1 MVENPELK
9 KGQEIIALGSKQ
21 YGIVFTPAKIDFP
34 EYEKMKSSVD
44 AINAEFTKYDVDTNN
59 FKSAKEA
66 RARLNKLAK
75 ALNDKKIAIVKEAD
89 KPVLVFK
96 NQIKDLMDEIGQ
108 ASDHI
113 GKQIKVFED
122 NAKKQR
128 EANINADIR
137 KRCKEANVDS
147 AKIEINP
154 KWYNKSEPYATF
166 EKEVTQQINLLIKE
180 KDQLTENIKVVT
192 AKANDLGLPYQ
203 HWAEQLNNAP
213 LSDVLGE
220 MDNYA
225 EEVKKAAER
234 DNKFKKG
241 GQSNNVVSHH
251 GKAIDKTTGEVVN
264 DDYVKA
270 YLFTRTSKIE
280 LSGTRYQFT
289 QLMAYLSDMGFGINI
304 EKRT

>member
-1 MVENPELK
+1 MTESKELK

-21 YGIVFTPAKIDFP
+21 YGIAFTPAKIDFP

-59 FKSAKEA
+59 FKSAKAA
-66 RARLNKLAK
+66 RARLNKLK
-75 ALNDKKIAIVKEAD
+75 KDLNDKKIDIVKEAD

-96 NQIKDLMDEIGQ
+96 KQIKDLLDEIGQ

-113 GKQIKVFED
+113 GNQIKVFEE
-122 NAKKQR
+122 NAKRQR
-128 EANINADIR
+128 EANINADIK
-137 KRCKEANVDS
+137 KRCKEAGVYPT
-147 AKIEINP
+147 KIEINP

-225 EEVKKAAER
+225 EEVKKAVER
-234 DNKFKKG
+234 ENKPKSEANKNIVEK
-241 GQSNNVVSHH
+241 S
-251 GKAIDKTTGEVVN
+251 GKAIDSKTGEVIA
-264 DDYVKA
+264 DYHIA
-270 YLFTRTSKIE
+270 YLITKKARIK
-280 LSGTRYQFT
+280 LGGTAYQFN
-289 QLMAYLSDMGFGINI
+289 QLMQYLKDMGFKI
-304 EKRT
+304 EKVN

>member
-1 MVENPELK
+1 MVDNPELK
-9 KGQEIIALGSKQ
+9 KEQEIIALGSKQ
-21 YGIVFTPAKIDFP
+21 YGIAYTPAKIDFP

-44 AINAEFTKYDVDTNN
+44 AINTEFTKYDVDTNN

-128 EANINADIR
+128 EANINADIK

-154 KWYNKSEPYATF
+154 KWYNKSEPYAIY
-166 EKEVTQQINLLIKE
+166 EKEVNQQIDILTQEKE
-180 KDQLTENIKVVT
+180 QKTENVKVVS
-192 AKANDLGLPYQ
+192 AKADELGLPYQ
-203 HWAEQLNNAP
+203 HWVEQLNNSP
-213 LSDVLGE
+213 LSDVLIE

-225 EEVKKAAER
+225 KEVKKAAKREKKFNTKA
-234 DNKFKKG
+234 NKNIVEK
-241 GQSNNVVSHH
+241 N
-251 GKAIDKTTGEVVN
+251 GKAIDSNTGEVIA
-264 DDYVKA
+264 DYHIA
-270 YLFTRTSKIE
+270 YLITKKARIK
-280 LSGTRYQFT
+280 LGGTAYQFN
-289 QLMAYLSDMGFGINI
+289 QLMQYLKDMGFKI
-304 EKRT
+304 EKVK

>member
-1 MVENPELK
+1 MADNPEMRK
-9 KGQEIIALGSKQ
+9 EQEIIALGSKE
-21 YGIVFTPAKIDFP
+21 YGIAFTPAKIDFP

-89 KPVLVFK
+89 KPVLLFK
-96 NQIKDLMDEIGQ
+96 KQIKDLLDEIGQ

-113 GKQIKVFED
+113 GNQIKVFED

-128 EANINADIR
+128 EANINADIN
-137 KRCKEANVDS
+137 KRCKQANVDPS
-147 AKIEINP
+147 KIEINT

-166 EKEVTQQINLLIKE
+166 EKEINQQINLLLKE
-180 KDQLTENIKVVT
+180 KEQLTENIKVVT

-203 HWAEQLNNAP
+203 HWVEQLNNAP
-213 LSDVLGE
+213 LSDVMGE

-225 EEVKKAAER
+225 KEVRKAVER
-234 DNKFKKG
+234 ENKPKSEANK
-241 GQSNNVVSHH
+241 NIVEKN
-251 GKAIDKTTGEVVN
+251 GKAIDRNTGEVIS
-264 DDYVKA
+264 DYHTA
-270 YLFTRTSKIE
+270 YLITKKARIK
-280 LSGTRYQFT
+280 LGGTNYQFN
-289 QLMAYLSDMGFGINI
+289 QLLQYLKDMGFKI
-304 EKRT
+304 EKVN

>member
-9 KGQEIIALGSKQ
+9 KGQEIIALGNKQ
-21 YGIVFTPAKIDFP
+21 YGIAFTPAKIDFP

-44 AINAEFTKYDVDTNN
+44 AINAEFTTYDVDTNN

-66 RARLNKLAK
+66 RTRLNKLAK
-75 ALNDKKIAIVKEAD
+75 ALNDKKIDIVKEAD
-89 KPVLVFK
+89 KPVLIFK
-96 NQIKDLMDEIGQ
+96 KQIKDLLDEIGQ

-128 EANINADIR
+128 EANINADIK

-166 EKEVTQQINLLIKE
+166 EKEVNQQIDILTKE
-180 KDQLTENIKVVT
+180 KEQLAENIKVVT
-192 AKANDLGLPYQ
+192 AKADELGLPYQ
-203 HWAEQLNNAP
+203 HWVEQLNNSS
-213 LSDVLGE
+213 LSNVLSE

-225 EEVKKAAER
+225 KEVEKAAKREKKPKTEA
-234 DNKFKKG
+234 NKNIVEK
-241 GQSNNVVSHH
+241 N
-251 GKAIDKTTGEVVN
+251 GKAIDKSTGEVIA
-264 DDYVKA
+264 DYHIA
-270 YLFTRTSKIE
+270 YLITKKARIK
-280 LSGTRYQFT
+280 LGGTNYQFN
-289 QLMAYLSDMGFGINI
+289 QLMQYLKDMGFKI
-304 EKRT
+304 EKVK

>member
-1 MVENPELK
+1 MVDNPKLK
-9 KGQEIIALGSKQ
+9 KEQEIIALGSKQ
-21 YGIVFTPAKIDFP
+21 YGIAFTPAKIDFP
-34 EYEKMKSSVD
+34 EYEQMKSSVD

-128 EANINADIR
+128 EANINADIN
-137 KRCKEANVDS
+137 KRCKESNVDS

-166 EKEVTQQINLLIKE
+166 EKEVNQQIDILTKE
-180 KDQLTENIKVVT
+180 KEQLAENIKVVT
-192 AKANDLGLPYQ
+192 AKADELGLPYQ
-203 HWAEQLNNAP
+203 HWVEQLNNSS
-213 LSDVLGE
+213 LSNVLSE

-225 EEVKKAAER
+225 KEVEKAAER
-234 DNKFKKG
+234 EKKPKPEANKNIVEK
-241 GQSNNVVSHH
+241 N
-251 GKAIDKTTGEVVN
+251 GKAIDKNTGEVIA
-264 DDYVKA
+264 DYHIA
-270 YLFTRTSKIE
+270 YLITKKARIK
-280 LSGTRYQFT
+280 LGGTNYQFN
-289 QLMAYLSDMGFGINI
+289 QLLQYLKDMGFKI
-304 EKRT
+304 EKVK

>member
-1 MVENPELK
+1 MVDNPKLK
-9 KGQEIIALGSKQ
+9 KEQEIIALGSKQ
-21 YGIVFTPAKIDFP
+21 YGIAFTPAKIDFP
-34 EYEKMKSSVD
+34 EYEQMKSSVD

-128 EANINADIR
+128 EANINADIN
-137 KRCKEANVDS
+137 KRCKESNVDS

-166 EKEVTQQINLLIKE
+166 EKEVNQQIDILTKE
-180 KDQLTENIKVVT
+180 KEQLAENIKVVT
-192 AKANDLGLPYQ
+192 AKADELGLPYQ
-203 HWAEQLNNAP
+203 HWVEQLNNAS
-213 LSDVLGE
+213 LSDVLIE

-225 EEVKKAAER
+225 KEVKKAAER
-234 DNKFKKG
+234 GKKPKTKANK
-241 GQSNNVVSHH
+241 NVVEKN
-251 GKAIDKTTGEVVN
+251 GKAIDSNTGEVIA
-264 DDYVKA
+264 DYHIA
-270 YLFTRTSKIE
+270 YLITKKARIK
-280 LSGTRYQFT
+280 LGGTAYQFN
-289 QLMAYLSDMGFGINI
+289 QLIQYLKDMGFKI
-304 EKRT
+304 EKVN